1 MKEIKKKKIN
11 EQRLYVKNIIIKLE
25 EYFLKHKSPHL
36 LEEEA
41 SDLMNYI
48 YLLEEYVN
56 GNWL

>member
-56 GNWL
+56 GN